1 MSGLETSRQK
11 IRILPATLADQI
23 AAGEVVERPASV
35 VKELVENAIDA
46 GARRIDV
53 EIESGGRRLV
63 RVVDDGSGMDPDDA
77 RLALKRHATS
87 KIAAAEDLWGLRT
100 FGFRGEALPSIA
112 AVSRLTLSTKTSS
125 APAGF
130 RLTVEA
136 GVETDAREAGIP
148 DGTQIEV
155 RDLFFN
161 TPARQKFQKSEA
173 TETANVSEAI
183 LRLAL
188 AHPAVHF
195 RLRAGGRQALD
206 LPSHGE
212 LGERVRAALAR
223 RGASVLHEAAGEEGG
238 VRVRAFLAGPDEVS
252 TTPRSTFLFV
262 GGRFVRDRSLLHA
275 LAFGYG
281 ALLEK
286 GRYPLATLFIEVP
299 GQELDVNVHPQKLE
313 VRFARPQEVYAAVR
327 HVVGGAIARA
337 PWLAQAGT
345 AARAVRVFTLP
356 PRAWGEPGATDHR
369 LTPGSG
375 GARALPRVAQGGL
388 PLRAL
393 GGPAR
398 SPGLRDAPLGPGFDG
413 GLVPVAPESPEMNDR
428 FAVESTASAIA
439 IDVPDA
445 HAHADADA
453 DADGSGFFGGLTY
466 IGQLDRTYLV
476 CEGPGELVLVDQHA
490 AHERVAFARL
500 RAAHTRRDIRRQR
513 LLFPLPVEVDELG
526 AALAADG
533 SALEPFGFEVDAA
546 SGGGDPR
553 TIWVRAVPEMLR
565 DADPKPLLRD
575 VLGQL
580 ADGGTATSAI
590 ERADHVLAT
599 MACHSVVRAGDVL
612 GREEVLALFSQLD
625 GVDLRSHCP
634 HGRPVL
640 LRMPLPELE
649 RRFGRL

>member
-1 MSGLETSRQK
+1 MTSGAEASPIGK
-11 IRILPATLADQI
+11 IRILPAALADQI

-35 VKELVENAIDA
+35 VKELVENALDA

-53 EIESGGRRLV
+53 EIESGGRRLI
-63 RVVDDGSGMDPDDA
+63 RVVDDGCGMTADDA

-87 KIAAAEDLWGLRT
+87 KIAEADDLWRLGT

-112 AVSRLTLSTKTSS
+112 AVARLTLLTKTAG
-125 APAGF
+125 APVGF
-130 RLTVEA
+130 KLTVEGGA
-136 GVETDAREAGIP
+136 EVDARDAGIP
-148 DGTQIEV
+148 DGTQVEV

-161 TPARQKFQKSEA
+161 TPARQKFQKSEG
-173 TETANVSEAI
+173 TETANVSEAM

-188 AHPAVHF
+188 AHPAAHF
-195 RLRAGGRQALD
+195 RLRVGGRQALD
-206 LPSHGE
+206 MPAHRD

-238 VRVRAFLAGPDEVS
+238 HRVRAFLAGPDEAS

-281 ALLEK
+281 AILEK
-286 GRYPLATLFIEVP
+286 GRYPLATLFVDVP

-327 HVVGGAIARA
+327 HVIGSAIARA
-337 PWLAQAGT
+337 PWLDPAP
-345 AARAVRVFTLP
+345 ARAVRVFTTP
-356 PRAWGEPGATDHR
+356 PWMGTRGEARAAISPEAVAFPRA
-369 LTPGSG
+369 
-375 GARALPRVAQGGL
+375 AQSAL
-388 PLRAL
+388 PLRVREP
-393 GGPAR
+393 GTR
-398 SPGLRDAPLGPGFDG
+398 ESGLRDAADLAPGGWGAG
-413 GLVPVAPESPEMNDR
+413 GAAATTAAGEDAPAGVAG
-428 FAVESTASAIA
+428 AAAASAA
-439 IDVPDA
+439 AAVGLPARANAEVPRGA
-445 HAHADADA
+445 
-453 DADGSGFFGGLTY
+453 FFTGLAY

-476 CEGPGELVLVDQHA
+476 CEGPGELVLIDQHA

-500 RAAHTRRDIRRQR
+500 RAAHGRSEIRRQR
-513 LLFPLPVEVDELG
+513 LLFPLPVEIDEIA
-526 AALAADG
+526 AALVADRPLLE
-533 SALEPFGFEVDAA
+533 ALGFEVEAA
-546 SGGGDPR
+546 GPR
-553 TIWVRAVPEMLR
+553 SILVRAVPEMLK

-580 ADGGTATSAI
+580 ADGAAASSAV
-590 ERADHVLAT
+590 ERVDHVLAT

-612 GREEVLALFSQLD
+612 GRQEVLSLLAQLD
-625 GVDLRSHCP
+625 DVDLRSHCP

-640 LRMPLPELE
+640 LRMPLPEIE